1 MSLYF
6 LWNFLLTP
14 YKEPFDVGSVSSSD
28 LIYTEVE
35 QSSTEYSTIST
46 TSNN

>member
-6 LWNFLLTP
+6 LWNFLLTT
-14 YKEPFDVGSVSSSD
+14 YKEAFDVGSASSSD

-35 QSSTEYSTIST
+35 QSSTEYNSTSTTIS
-46 TSNN
+46 N